1 MWIPQSVFAFAV
13 SPASIDIYGARNE
26 VIERTVTVV
35 NTSVAEQTYY
45 LATLKFVAGKSSG
58 SPEFIP
64 YETDHSGLPEWIS
77 FPVNTVTI
85 PARTKVDVPFKV
97 SIPSGIESGSYFAAV
112 TISTTPSEVVATNGA
127 SIEAKTAVLLF
138 VTVSGETIEK
148 LALLDFVT
156 PDDQIQT
163 LHDVSYAFRLQNQG
177 NVVVKPTATI
187 TVKDIFNRTVLVK
200 NVNTEEGRVL
210 PGSTRTFSGELETV
224 PDGFLET
231 VFKQFKLFA
240 VGPVKATLSVQ
251 YGVNEQTAEISYWMF
266 PWQLLICMAVDVMIL
281 ILIWKG
287 IVKLKRRLAT
297 IRTGG

>member
-13 SPASIDIYGARNE
+13 SPASIEIYGARNE

-45 LATLKFVAGKSSG
+45 LATIKFAAGKSSG
-58 SPEFIP
+58 APEFIP

-77 FPVNTVTI
+77 FPVETVMI
-85 PARTKVDVPFKV
+85 PARTKVDVPFTV
-97 SIPSGIESGSYFAAV
+97 TIPSGVESGSYFAAI

-156 PDDQIQT
+156 PDGPIQT
-163 LHDVSYAFRLQNQG
+163 LHDVSYAFRIQNQG
-177 NVVVKPTATI
+177 NVVVKPTATV
-187 TVKDIFNRTVLVK
+187 TVKDIFSRTILVK
-200 NVNTEEGRVL
+200 DVNTEEGRVL
-210 PGSTRTFSGELETV
+210 PGSTRTFSGELETI

-231 VFKQFKLFA
+231 VFKQFDLFA
-240 VGPVKATLSVQ
+240 VGPVTATLSVKN
-251 YGVNEQTAEISYWMF
+251 GTDEQSAQIEYWMI
-266 PWQLLICMAVDVMIL
+266 PWQLLISMAVDVLIL

-287 IVKLKRRLAT
+287 IVRLKRRLST
-297 IRTGG
+297 IRTGR